1 MNIVLKQLIND
12 IHHKYGIPKKVI
24 EKVVNNQFLCVK
36 EAMAEGEKND
46 VDSFR
51 NINLTHLGKFAV
63 REYDKLVRKNVI
75 TLKTVDTAAIS
86 SVVQTIRK
94 TGEIYKDRCVIYL
107 KEEGHVLAKHKYE
120 DIKRLIKPN
129 ILGYGGEESS

>member
-24 EKVVNNQFLCVK
+24 EKVVNNQFLFVK

-63 REYDKLVRKNVI
+63 REYL
-75 TLKTVDTAAIS
+75 LK
-86 SVVQTIRK
+86 K
-94 TGEIYKDRCVIYL
+94 YKEHYDNR
-107 KEEGHVLAKHKYE
+107 AK
-120 DIKRLIKPN
+120 D
-129 ILGYGGEESS
+129 SQ